1 MNNIVSITNSVN
13 AFNTAI
19 VESVKDGRASRVLWT
34 EKSSS
39 VLPVYGHLSHVPAV
53 EKFDEVLVQDTEK
66 GVVVVGV
73 IVSNQ
78 QPPAARIE
86 EENGVVTVRG
96 AKAVRLETEQASIEV
111 TSDGK
116 VAVDGKQ
123 IYQQAE
129 QAMTLKGYPIELN

>member
-1 MNNIVSITNSVN
+1 M
-13 AFNTAI
+13 
-19 VESVKDGRASRVLWT
+19 
-34 EKSSS
+34 
-39 VLPVYGHLSHVPAV
+39 
-53 EKFDEVLVQDTEK
+53 QDIEK